1 MRTYGR
7 TFALNPDGTMVKPQP
22 AGFPRWEKIETDAQG
37 RNDMIHVVT
46 LCQVLLLNLGESP
59 FFAQYG
65 IPAVPTVV
73 QQVQP
78 DYYVTRVQSQFAPFF
93 ANLVVA
99 KQGSDPPTYKIN
111 VTTQQGVRIA
121 ADVEIPQ

>member
-7 TFALNPDGTMVKPQP
+7 ITNEDGTKTWIKV
-22 AGFPRWEKIETDAQG
+22 ETDAQG
-37 RNDMIHVVT
+37 FDDWIFVTT

-59 FFAQYG
+59 FYAQYG
-65 IPAVPTVV
+65 IPAVPTIV

-78 DYYVTRVQSQFAPFF
+78 DYYVSRTQAQFAPKF

-99 KQGSDPPTYKIN
+99 KQGNDPPSYKIN
-111 VTTQQGVRIA
+111 VTTNQGVRASATIE
-121 ADVEIPQ
+121 VPQ

>member
-7 TFALNPDGTMVKPQP
+7 ITNPDGSRTWVKV
-22 AGFPRWEKIETDAQG
+22 ETDAQG
-37 RNDMIHVVT
+37 RNDMVYVT
-46 LCQVLLLNLGESP
+46 ALCQVLLLNLGESP

-78 DYYVTRVQSQFAPFF
+78 DYYVTRAQAQFAPFF
-93 ANLVVA
+93 ANLIVA
-99 KQGSDPPTYKIN
+99 KQLSDPPTYKIN

-121 ADVEIPQ
+121 ANVEIPQ